1 MSTSTAAEKTKG
13 TATKESKAKA
23 KAESKDAAHKDSEDK
38 GSGETAKSQAS
49 PASKAHGKSLSAGG
63 KASDAA
69 KDAVATTTPVK
80 EGKVTKKML
89 KEAEQELFQLLLK
102 KKQAD
107 RNLMDTEAAIYDF
120 ETSYFESSGSD
131 GNIVHGFEGYLN
143 TGRHE
148 RRQMHFTDADRIF
161 SQSSAT
167 FKKAQEP
174 RITTSFLD
182 SDSDESVSSHA
193 TGAGRPRMRKGASAV
208 DVGGSTIKHNA
219 GANRQGTPGARATPT
234 PAGRTTKKIKLSMDA
249 S

>member
-1 MSTSTAAEKTKG
+1 MSAAAEKTKG
-13 TATKESKAKA
+13 AIAKEAKAKA
-23 KAESKDAAHKDSEDK
+23 KAEAKGSANKDSEDK
-38 GSGETAKSQAS
+38 AAADSAKLQSS
-49 PASKAHGKSLSAGG
+49 PASKATAKSLSAGG

-69 KDAVATTTPVK
+69 KDATTTPAK
-80 EGKVTKKML
+80 EGKLTKKML

-120 ETSYFESSGSD
+120 ETSYFESSGND
-131 GNIVHGFEGYLN
+131 GNIVHGFDGYLN

-167 FKKAQEP
+167 FKKAQEA
-174 RITTSFLD
+174 RIAASFLD

-193 TGAGRPRMRKGASAV
+193 TGAGRPRMRKNASAM
-208 DVGGSTIKHNA
+208 DAGGSTIKHHA
-219 GANRQGTPGARATPT
+219 GNRPGTPGVRGTPT
-234 PAGRTTKKIKLSMDA
+234 PAGRTTKKIKLSMDG
-249 S
+249 